1 VKLDGGFGSSELRP
15 WKDRQAEI
23 DSSGIEG
30 IDGLVEFDSKVVVD
44 IEGSSCVDKT
54 MGEFCVDAPVAHSVG
69 VGQGISGDVASYAHV
84 IQLVAL
90 GTKTSLDISK
100 TLSVGELSKSHTEV
114 LIETT
119 EVPYLVLA
127 SVALDAP
134 SKSMKGKVIH
144 HLGKHQFA

>member
-1 VKLDGGFGSSELRP
+1 
-15 WKDRQAEI
+15 
-23 DSSGIEG
+23 
-30 IDGLVEFDSKVVVD
+30 
-44 IEGSSCVDKT
+44 
-54 MGEFCVDAPVAHSVG
+54 
-69 VGQGISGDVASYAHV
+69 V